1 MPRLKI
7 YAAKYAIADLGAH
20 IKGRIKLAGI
30 TQWQLGEKLGMNQQ
44 SVSRL
49 LKHPERLN
57 IKRLREI
64 GEIVELDSQVILK
77 AIGLQNKEE
86 K

>member
-20 IKGRIKLAGI
+20 IKGRIKLLGI
-30 TQWQLGEKLGMNQQ
+30 TQAELGEKLGMNQQ

-57 IKRLREI
+57 IKRLRQINEI
-64 GEIVELDSQVILK
+64 AELDGQVILK
-77 AIGLQNKEE
+77 AIGIKEE
-86 K
+86 KS